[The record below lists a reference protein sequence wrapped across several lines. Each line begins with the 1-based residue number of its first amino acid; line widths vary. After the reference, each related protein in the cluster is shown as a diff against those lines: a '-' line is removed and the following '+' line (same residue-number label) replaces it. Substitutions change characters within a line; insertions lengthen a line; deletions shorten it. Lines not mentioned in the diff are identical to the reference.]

1 MNNRRVLLTGG
12 TGFLGSHVAE
22 MLCERDYSVRATVRK
37 TSDTRWLDG
46 LPLDLVEVDLSDPSD
61 LGAALAGVGSVVHV
75 GGLTRASDPAIFHRV
90 NAEGTGHL
98 AAAASRAGVERFVYV
113 SSLAARGP
121 DGASGPTSEYG
132 RSKLGGEL
140 RLAELAATAE
150 APPIIRILR
159 PGGIYGPRDS
169 DLLSIFRMA
178 RRGLVVVPSSGVRLQ
193 PVHVRDVTTSVVRAL
208 ETTTSEDPGP
218 LPVMGS
224 EILGWTEVARA
235 IADAQERKA
244 RVIRLPG
251 SAFMAFGMAGEFA
264 ARVTS
269 GPPVFD
275 RRRAADLTRVTWT
288 ADTTATERA
297 LDWTAETSLAEGM
310 AETTA
315 WYIEQGWI

>member
-1 MNNRRVLLTGG
+1 VNDRQVLLTGG

-22 MLCERDYSVRATVRK
+22 LLSERGYSVRATVRK
-37 TSDTRWLDG
+37 SSDTRWIEH

-61 LGAALAGVGSVVHV
+61 LGAALSGVGSVVHV
-75 GGLTRASDPAIFHRV
+75 GGLTRASDPSIFHRV

-98 AAAASRAGVERFVYV
+98 AVAAARAGVERFVYV

-140 RLAELAATAE
+140 RLAELAAAGE
-150 APPIIRILR
+150 APSIIRILR

-178 RRGLVVVPSSGVRLQ
+178 RRGLVVVPASDVRLQ
-193 PVHVRDVTTSVVRAL
+193 PVHVRDVTTSVLCAL
-208 ETTTSEDPGP
+208 ETTSSEDPGP

-224 EILGWTEVARA
+224 EILGWTDVARA
-235 IADAQERKA
+235 IGDAQERGA
-244 RVIRLPG
+244 RVMRLPG
-251 SAFMAFGMAGEFA
+251 SAFMAFGLAGEFA
-264 ARVTS
+264 ARFSS
-269 GPPVFD
+269 GPPIFD

-297 LDWTAETSLAEGM
+297 LGWAAGTSLAEGM

>member
-1 MNNRRVLLTGG
+1 MTDRRVLLTGG

-22 MLCERDYSVRATVRK
+22 MLCDRGYSVRATVRK

-46 LPLDLVEVDLSDPSD
+46 LPLDLVQVDLSDPSD

-75 GGLTRASDPAIFHRV
+75 GGLTRANDPAIFHRV

-98 AAAASRAGVERFVYV
+98 AAAAAAAGVERFVYV

-121 DGASGPTSEYG
+121 DGSSGPTSEYG
-132 RSKLGGEL
+132 ESKLGGEL
-140 RLAELAATAE
+140 RLAELAAAGK
-150 APPIIRILR
+150 APPIVRILR

-178 RRGLVVVPSSGVRLQ
+178 RRGLIVIPSSDVRLQ
-193 PVHVRDVTTSVVRAL
+193 PVHVRDVTTSVIRAL
-208 ETTTSEDPGP
+208 ETTDAEDPGP

-224 EILGWTEVARA
+224 EILGWTDVAEA
-235 IADAQERKA
+235 IGNAQAGRA
-244 RVIRLPG
+244 RVVRLPG
-251 SAFMAFGMAGEFA
+251 SAFMAFGVVGEFA
-264 ARVTS
+264 ARFTS
-269 GPPVFD
+269 GAPVFD

-288 ADTTATERA
+288 AGIEATGRA
-297 LDWTAETSLAEGM
+297 LDWIPETDLARGM